1 MRSLRVRSDA
11 PSEAIHNHFLYGLL
25 HDKTAR
31 NDGFET
37 LPKKVGFYF
46 FRLALLTFT
55 HRHKLDI
62 FRSCV
67 FRAWTNDFVVNPLL
81 DDVRAPARC
90 AGYHEQ
96 WGEHGGRY
104 AHEVIR
110 HRAKP
115 VQVREHF
122 FDVPHDGF

>member
-46 FRLALLTFT
+46 FRLVLLTFI
-55 HRHKLDI
+55 HRYKFQILW
-62 FRSCV
+62 SCV
-67 FRAWTNDFVVNPLL
+67 HSAWTNNFVVDALF
-81 DDVRAPARC
+81 DDVRTPA
-90 AGYHEQ
+90 
-96 WGEHGGRY
+96 
-104 AHEVIR
+104 
-110 HRAKP
+110 
-115 VQVREHF
+115 
-122 FDVPHDGF
+122 